1 MLDKFLVLLERFV
14 VAHEL
19 IAANSARKP
28 VDVNIKQ
35 VIEDGLKDGGVI
47 KAAIVG
53 DKELPVEGEEIIDT
67 PKRSDAVNRK
77 AKPAAKPEPEDDLAD
92 DDDEPEEKPAPKRK
106 AKPAPK
112 EEPTVDIAAIRE
124 DIKTIAK
131 HIAAG
136 ESDQCADL
144 FDELLEDYKV
154 RTVTKLPDGAVEAFF
169 KDAKTLVAKYYDLED

>member
-19 IAANSARKP
+19 IAANSARRT
-28 VDVNIKQ
+28 VT
-35 VIEDGLKDGGVI
+35 ET
-47 KAAIVG
+47 VG
-53 DKELPVEGEEIIDT
+53 DVSFSVTQPVAKELPVEGEEVIDT

-92 DDDEPEEKPAPKRK
+92 DEEPEEKPVRKAK

-154 RTVTKLPDGAVEAFF
+154 RTVTKLPDDTVEAFL